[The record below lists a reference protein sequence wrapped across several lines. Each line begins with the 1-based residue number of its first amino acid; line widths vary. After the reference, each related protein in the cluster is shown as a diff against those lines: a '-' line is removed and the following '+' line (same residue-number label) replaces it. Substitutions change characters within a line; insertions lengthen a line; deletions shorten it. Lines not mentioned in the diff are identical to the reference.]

1 MYSKIRQTKNLKL
14 EVFMKKVIFVTF
26 LITISLPTI
35 LNAEF
40 KPIEKLPITSYSG
53 DFTIWQGKIWQVD
66 IVFYNI
72 SIFDLENGAYVK
84 SITTPGFNP
93 YSISVFKD
101 TLIVSNDDEICFI
114 DSDGKIYRT
123 ISSPA
128 SSITGLASDGNYI
141 WITEERGK
149 IYCIS
154 ADDGTTIKTLE
165 GPEGRINGLGYSDGY
180 LWTTSRYR
188 DEIYMIE
195 VENGEVI
202 NILPSPG
209 PYPSGIFVKE
219 DKIYISDFEKDSIF
233 IYLLPYTDY
242 ILTQDTKKAQITLH
256 WEIVNS
262 GPGVVGDV
270 DVYLAIPGDLPNQ
283 RLLKEPEFT
292 PKPDDILTDQY
303 GQKVACYQ
311 LKDIQP
317 MEHHTAKAIIE
328 AELSSVNYFIMP
340 ERVKSSKEIPKEIKK
355 TYLRDSERFRI
366 KDPFIQ
372 KAVKEAI
379 GDERNP
385 YWIARKVLNYVADK
399 IDYERIRGWDVAPEV
414 LKRGKGSCSEYA
426 YVYISMMRAAGVPA
440 RYVGSVVERGDRASL
455 DGVFHRWIEIF
466 LPGYGWVP
474 VDPGVADS
482 PYPRRKALAIGHRS
496 NRYLIT
502 TIGGGDSEYL
512 DWSYNFNEKIKNY
525 APRTNFMVRRYAI
538 WEPLLEKE

>member
-1 MYSKIRQTKNLKL
+1 
-14 EVFMKKVIFVTF
+14 MKKVVFITLLIIVT
-26 LITISLPTI
+26 LPI
-35 LNAEF
+35 LLNAEF
-40 KPIEKLPITSYSG
+40 KPIKGIPITSYSG

-66 IVFYNI
+66 IVFYSI
-72 SIFDLENGAYVK
+72 SIFDLEKGAYVK

-123 ISSPA
+123 INSPA

-141 WITEERGK
+141 WITEETGK

-180 LWTTSRYR
+180 LWTTSRYK

-195 VENGEVI
+195 PENGEVV

-209 PYPSGIFVKE
+209 PYPSGIFVM
-219 DKIYISDFEKDSIF
+219 DDSIYVSDFEKDSIF
-233 IYLLPYTDY
+233 VHLLPTTDY
-242 ILTQDTKKAQITLH
+242 IITEMPKKSRVTLR
-256 WEIVNS
+256 WEMVNP
-262 GPGVVGDV
+262 GPGNVGDV
-270 DVYLAIPGDLPNQ
+270 EVYIAIPKNLPNQ

-292 PKPDDILTDQY
+292 PKPDDILTDRY
-303 GQKVACYQ
+303 GQKVAYYQ

-440 RYVGSVVERGDRASL
+440 RYVGSVVERGDRASI
-455 DGVFHRWIEIF
+455 DGVFHRWIEIY
-466 LPGYGWVP
+466 LPGYGWVA

-512 DWSYNFNEKIKNY
+512 EWSYNFNEKIKDY
-525 APRTNFMVRRYAI
+525 GPRTNFMVRRYAI
-538 WEPLLEKE
+538 WEPLLEEE